1 MNLRLE
7 RMVRRRARL
16 TCEYCEMPQEC
27 DELPFEID
35 HILARKHGG
44 ETVAQNLA
52 LACFPCNNHKGPNI
66 AGRDPGTGR
75 IVRLFHP
82 RRHKWHQHFQW
93 DGPFL
98 IGRTSIGRATIAV
111 LEINLAYRVTL
122 RQALIEENLFPP
134 GTAKKPSQPKRSRSK

>member
-7 RMVRRRARL
+7 RLVRRRACLIR
-16 TCEYCEMPQEC
+16 EYCEMPQEY
-27 DELPFEID
+27 DDLPFEID

-44 ETVAQNLA
+44 QTVARNLA

-66 AGRDPGTGR
+66 AGRDPRTGR

-93 DGPFL
+93 DDAFL
-98 IGRTSIGRATIAV
+98 VGRTSIGRATIAV

-122 RQALIEENLFPP
+122 RQALIAENLFPP
-134 GTAKKPSQPKRSRSK
+134 RTAKKPSRRKRTRSN